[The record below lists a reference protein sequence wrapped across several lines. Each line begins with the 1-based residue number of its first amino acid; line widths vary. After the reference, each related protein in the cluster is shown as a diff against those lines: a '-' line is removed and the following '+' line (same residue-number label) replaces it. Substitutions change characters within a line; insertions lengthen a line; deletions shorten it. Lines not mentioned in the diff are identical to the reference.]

1 MSEDESFPPS
11 VTEIAAWR
19 YKSARDALEGMQIDL
34 ITLASKAVHELHTQE
49 SVSYSNVLAYDTQR
63 AGFHVRATQQRT
75 ALTWSIPGT
84 QFFLP
89 DWKGGDRNDDFFGS
103 ARIFEHTLVKKTEEG
118 FELITFEAFVKDCS
132 RAEYITVCEG
142 LDELVNPSLQAASGT
157 TDRQEN

>member
-11 VTEIAAWR
+11 VTEIAEYR
-19 YKSARDALEGMQIDL
+19 YQSAQNAREGMRIDL
-34 ITLASKAVHELHTQE
+34 VVLADKAIHELHKHE
-49 SVSYSNVLAYDTQR
+49 SVSYSNVLAYDTQK

-75 ALTWSIPGT
+75 ALTWNIPET

-89 DWKGGDRNDDFFGS
+89 NWKGGSRRKDDFFG
-103 ARIFEHTLVKKTEEG
+103 ATYAFEHTLVKKTEEG

-142 LDELVNPSLQAASGT
+142 LDELINSSLKATSASG
-157 TDRQEN
+157 DINN